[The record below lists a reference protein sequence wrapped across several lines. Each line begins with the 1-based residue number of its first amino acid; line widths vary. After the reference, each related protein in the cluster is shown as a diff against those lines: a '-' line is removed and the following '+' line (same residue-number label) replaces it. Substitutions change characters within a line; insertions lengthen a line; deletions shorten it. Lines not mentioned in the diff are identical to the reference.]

1 MDACLN
7 DEFNIFFAT
16 NGEDGLRVVRK
27 EKPDV
32 VLLDVV
38 MPVMDGY
45 EVCTRLKSDPETRD
59 IPIIFVTAQHE
70 VNDETRGL
78 SIGAVDYISKPIVL
92 AIVKARIKNQV
103 MHKQAGELLRQSE
116 AGIRKANDELQAQ
129 NKELAQLWEESGR
142 AKAALKLLND
152 DLENLVTKR
161 TAELREKDQILL
173 LQSRQAAMGEMIGN
187 IAHQWRQPL
196 NTLGLTIQQLK
207 LLYELG
213 GLTKELLDQNVN
225 GSMELIKHMSQT
237 IDYFRNFFS
246 AEKETTEFK
255 IHEAIVNALSFLE
268 GSFQNPKIDV
278 EIVANDDL
286 VIHGYANE
294 LTQVILNI
302 LVNAKD
308 AITERGIA
316 DPNVR
321 ITIDSEDKCAV
332 ITITDNAGGI
342 PAEIINQIFDPY
354 FTTKG
359 TQRGTGIGLFMSKA
373 IIEKNMGGRLTVR
386 NAENGAEFRIEL

>member
-1 MDACLN
+1 
-7 DEFNIFFAT
+7 
-16 NGEDGLRVVRK
+16 
-27 EKPDV
+27 
-32 VLLDVV
+32 
-38 MPVMDGY
+38 
-45 EVCTRLKSDPETRD
+45 
-59 IPIIFVTAQHE
+59 
-70 VNDETRGL
+70 
-78 SIGAVDYISKPIVL
+78 
-92 AIVKARIKNQV
+92 
-103 MHKQAGELLRQSE
+103 
-116 AGIRKANDELQAQ
+116 
-129 NKELAQLWEESGR
+129 
-142 AKAALKLLND
+142 
-152 DLENLVTKR
+152 
-161 TAELREKDQILL
+161 
-173 LQSRQAAMGEMIGN
+173 
-187 IAHQWRQPL
+187 
-196 NTLGLTIQQLK
+196 
-207 LLYELG
+207 
-213 GLTKELLDQNVN
+213 
-225 GSMELIKHMSQT
+225 MELIKHMSQT

-316 DPNVR
+316 DPNVS